1 MMQIAAL
8 DLGSNSFHLVVVDA
22 SPDGSIVPLLREK
35 EMLRLGDVVSREGVV
50 TRSAQAR
57 AIGAVRR
64 FKALA
69 DAAGSEEMVACATSA
84 IREAANGGELVDA
97 IFAETGVRVRV
108 LSGRDEAR
116 LIYEA
121 VRASVLIEPG
131 PALCLDLGGGSLELV
146 VGDAERLYWA
156 RSVPLGV
163 ARLTV
168 ELVRG
173 DPPSR
178 DDQRRLRERLTAV
191 LAPMAEEVAAYAPTM
206 AIGTSGTFCALGR
219 MVAARRTGSVP
230 DSVNQLT
237 VGREELLAVHRQIMA
252 STSAERSRIPG
263 LDARRADLMPAGS
276 TLLVTAMELFGLD
289 DLTLSDWALREGI
302 ILDAIA
308 QHDPGELSR
317 DKRDIRR
324 ASVLQ
329 LARRCGWDETHG
341 RQVARL
347 ATALFDQTQEV
358 HGLGPDDR
366 DLLDYAGLLHD
377 IGQHISSESHHK
389 HTAYLVQHGRLRGF
403 DPEEIDALAALARY
417 HRRSEPKPS
426 HEPFA
431 SLPPERRERV
441 TLLAGILR
449 VADGLDYGHTGSV
462 QDVEVETDGSTLRV
476 WTRSGEDIEIELW
489 GARRKRALM
498 ERTLGR
504 RLEFRPLGPAGRN
517 GHALAAANGRAA
529 A

>member
-22 SPDGSIVPLLREK
+22 GSDGSIVPLLREK

-50 TRSAQAR
+50 SESAQAR

-69 DAAGSEEMVACATSA
+69 DAAGTEEVVACATSA
-84 IREAANGGELVDA
+84 IREAANGGELVDR
-97 IFAETGVRVRV
+97 IFTETGVRVRV

-116 LIYEA
+116 MIYEA

-146 VGDAERLYWA
+146 VGDAERMYWA

-168 ELVRG
+168 ELVRD
-173 DPPSR
+173 DPPSK
-178 DDQRRLRERLTAV
+178 DDERRLRERLTAV
-191 LAPMAEEVAAYAPTM
+191 LAPMAEEVAGYAPTI
-206 AIGTSGTFCALGR
+206 AIGTSGTLCALGR

-237 VGREELLAVHRQIMA
+237 VSRDELLAVHRQIVK
-252 STSAERSRIPG
+252 STSAERGRLPG
-263 LDARRADLMPAGS
+263 LDARRVDLMPAGS
-276 TLLVTAMELFGLD
+276 TLLMTAMELFGLD

-308 QHDPGELSR
+308 RHDPGELSR
-317 DKRDIRR
+317 DRRDIRR

-329 LARRCGWDETHG
+329 LARRCGWDEEHG

-347 ATALFDQTQEV
+347 ATALFDQTRAI

-403 DPEEIDALAALARY
+403 DPEEVDALAALARY
-417 HRRSEPKPS
+417 HRRSEPKMS

-431 SLPPERRERV
+431 SLSPERRERV

-462 QDVEVETDGSTLRV
+462 QDLHVEGDDATLRI
-476 WTRSGEDIEIELW
+476 WTRAADDIEIELW
-489 GARRKRALM
+489 GARRKRTLL

-504 RLEFRPLGPAGRN
+504 RLEFRASGPAGRS
-517 GHALAAANGRAA
+517 AEAATNGRAA